1 MGDYIRVL
9 GEYKL
14 EKGGLNAINRGLYT
28 INGVI
33 KYDKKGIQIREK
45 REYNRYKGGYYM
57 DNDKI
62 LMKNN
67 HLIKAKYNL
76 TLIQSRIFMVI
87 LYKLQKDNNGD
98 MTCIL
103 TRNELKSII
112 NKKSNHSIK
121 AMNKILDDLSDKS
134 IYFREVKA
142 NSKYSIWGKYNIISG
157 VEYDEEYDYFKM
169 NCSNRVYELLTNYL
183 KIGYTPINL
192 SIFLS
197 LKSIYA
203 QRMYD
208 LLRLWSNSKKIITYS
223 VAELK
228 ELMMVED
235 KYKNYADFQRN
246 IITPSVK
253 TLNST
258 GMFEIDFTTK
268 KTGRTVTDIIFD
280 VKDLDK
286 RKYFE
291 KKEIKNTT
299 SMEDYFTQGTKV
311 LFDKDFEIYK
321 SNYNDDFFTKAFYD
335 SVSITLDK
343 DNITTIGN
351 RSYNYFKK
359 TMENKLQYYIE
370 LEVNELLGK

>member
-1 MGDYIRVL
+1 M
-9 GEYKL
+9 
-14 EKGGLNAINRGLYT
+14 
-28 INGVI
+28 
-33 KYDKKGIQIREK
+33 DK
-45 REYNRYKGGYYM
+45 
-57 DNDKI
+57 DKI

-67 HLIKAKYNL
+67 HLIKAKYDL
-76 TLIQSRIFMVI
+76 TLIQSRIFIVV
-87 LYKLQKDNNGD
+87 LYKLQKENNGD

-103 TRNELKSII
+103 TRKELKEII
-112 NKKSNHSIK
+112 NKKSNHSSTAIK
-121 AMNKILDDLSDKS
+121 KILNDLRKQS
-134 IYFREVKA
+134 IYFREVKPNGK
-142 NSKYSIWGKYNIISG
+142 NSTWGAYNILSG
-157 VEYDEEYDYFKM
+157 VEYDDEYDYFKV
-169 NCSNRVYELLTNYL
+169 NCSNRVYELLTSYL

-192 SIFLS
+192 KVFLS
-197 LKSIYA
+197 LKSSYA

-208 LLRLWSNSKKIITYS
+208 LLRLWSNTKTSITYS

-235 KYKNYADFQRN
+235 KYKNYAQFQRN
-246 IITPSVK
+246 IIKPSIIA
-253 TLNST
+253 LNNT
-258 GMFEIDFTTK
+258 GMFNITFTTK
-268 KTGRTVTDIIFD
+268 KTGRAITDIIFD

-343 DNITTIGN
+343 DNITIIGN

>member
-1 MGDYIRVL
+1 MRVL

-14 EKGGLNAINRGLYT
+14 EKGDLNATNRGLYT

-45 REYNRYKGGYYM
+45 REYNICEGGYCM

-98 MTCIL
+98 MSCIL

-343 DNITTIGN
+343 DNITIIGN

>member
-1 MGDYIRVL
+1 
-9 GEYKL
+9 
-14 EKGGLNAINRGLYT
+14 
-28 INGVI
+28 
-33 KYDKKGIQIREK
+33 
-45 REYNRYKGGYYM
+45 M

-246 IITPSVK
+246 IITPSIK

-299 SMEDYFTQGTKV
+299 SIEDYFTQGAKV

-343 DNITTIGN
+343 DNITIIGN